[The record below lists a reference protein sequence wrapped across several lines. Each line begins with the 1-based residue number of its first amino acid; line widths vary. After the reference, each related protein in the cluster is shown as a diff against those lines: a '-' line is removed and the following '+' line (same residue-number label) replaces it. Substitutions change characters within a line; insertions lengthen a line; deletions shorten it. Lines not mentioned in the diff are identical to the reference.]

1 MKPTDAA
8 NATTLVRV
16 KNLDHLLLA
25 SGSVQDTRI
34 QRDIAAEIQSLHF
47 RRKSV
52 ERDKLAPNTKS
63 EFVSGTMREQVQV
76 LGIPRTIGRHV
87 SLEKL
92 GILHGT
98 AR

>member
-16 KNLDHLLLA
+16 KNLDHFLLG
-25 SGSVQDTRI
+25 SGSVQDVRI
-34 QRDIAAEIQSLHF
+34 QRDIAAEIQSFHVLN
-47 RRKSV
+47 KSV

-63 EFVSGTMREQVQV
+63 EFTSSSMREKAEV
-76 LGIPRTIGRHV
+76 LEIPRTIRRDK
-87 SLEKL
+87 SLERL

-98 AR
+98 TQ

>member
-25 SGSVQDTRI
+25 PGSVQDARI
-34 QRDIAAEIQSLHF
+34 QRDIAAEIQSLHV

-63 EFVSGTMREQVQV
+63 EFTGSSMRE
-76 LGIPRTIGRHV
+76 
-87 SLEKL
+87 K
-92 GILHGT
+92 
-98 AR
+98 A